1 LEEALVQRKR
11 SSRIA
16 VKESEKEEAR
26 LIAKRHAEMEE
37 KFSRARRLEARLQ
50 KEEAERERR
59 ENAREQRRRER
70 EAKEQEE
77 KREVTR

>member
-1 LEEALVQRKR
+1 MEEALVQRKR

-26 LIAKRHAEMEE
+26 LMAKRQAEMEE

-59 ENAREQRRRER
+59 ENARERRRQER
-70 EAKEQEE
+70 ETKEQEE
-77 KREVTR
+77 KGEGRR